1 MSAPRMLLSLETI
14 LGVSRHPRA
23 TAKAIQERFAEPA
36 ALAQQIALALDSG
49 AEGVLA
55 APSALTRAALSA
67 VGRPVPV
74 WALLPNVPAYVRDS
88 SEAGLVGAA
97 VKRVKGA
104 SPGTLVRLGMTG
116 MQHALGV
123 VGGDFASMVPLLLEL
138 ESAALGVPK
147 LEGVLVA
154 APITD
159 LALAGRNRRFFA
171 HLTAFT
177 RARFGAKA
185 GFETHNLGHL
195 LRSLREWGIAPDVVI
210 GPMTPSGFMMK
221 PTPSVTLREL
231 SITEVPVLAKEL
243 TAGGTQALVAAAAWA
258 REHGAQGRVVDLA
271 DVGGDARGLAVL
283 RETAG
288 RPA

>member
-1 MSAPRMLLSLETI
+1 MSAPRMLLSLETL
-14 LGVSRHPRA
+14 LGVTRHPRA
-23 TAKAIQERFAEPA
+23 TARDVQERFSDPA
-36 ALAQQIALALDSG
+36 ALAQQLARGLDAG
-49 AEGVLA
+49 ADGVLV
-55 APSALTRAALSA
+55 APSELTRTALSA

-104 SPGTLVRLGMTG
+104 SPGTLVRLGFTG

-138 ESAALGVPK
+138 ESAALGVAK

-171 HLTAFT
+171 HLTAFM

-185 GFETHNLGHL
+185 GFETHNVGHL
-195 LRSLREWGIAPDVVI
+195 LRCLREWGVQPDVVI
-210 GPMTPSGFMMK
+210 GPMNRSGFMMK
-221 PTPSVTLREL
+221 PTPSRALEE
-231 SITEVPVLAKEL
+231 IAIADVPVLAKEL
-243 TAGGTQALVAAAAWA
+243 TAGGTADLAESAAWA
-258 REHGAQGRVVDLA
+258 FERGASGLVVDLA
-271 DVGGDARGLAVL
+271 DVSGDAGKLAGLLATAKGRG
-283 RETAG
+283 
-288 RPA
+288 